1 MTMKL
6 RTLLALALLWVSGPA
21 AATLIGYNFSGE
33 IDAFNPC
40 VTRPECGPYSGMI
53 TINDEQTGTATGIG
67 DTYEYQYVDL
77 MMTLNDGTELSS
89 AAGTFFA
96 QTTALPIQQISTFLS
111 DGSYTIALFWQFAA
125 ATFDTSDITQI
136 LTAMTSP
143 ALLTNS
149 EATVEMPPIST
160 STECTFDFGCFATL
174 SALSEKPTAVPE
186 PSILALLSLGLAGL
200 GFTKRR
206 RR

>member
-1 MTMKL
+1 MKL
-6 RTLLALALLWVSGPA
+6 RTLLALALLWVSGPT
-21 AATLIGYNFSGE
+21 AATLIGYNFTGE
-33 IDAFNPC
+33 IDAAAPC
-40 VTRPECGPYSGMI
+40 TTRPECGPYSGMI
-53 TINDEQTGTATGIG
+53 TIDDGQTGTATGFG
-67 DTYEYQYVDL
+67 DSYLYQYVDL

-89 AAGTFFA
+89 AAGTLLA
-96 QTTALPIQQISTFLS
+96 QTTSLPIQQISTTFS

-136 LTAMTSP
+136 LTAMTTP
-143 ALLTNS
+143 ALLTNGES
-149 EATVEMPPIST
+149 SVEMPST
-160 STECTFDFGCFATL
+160 STSIDCTFPPGCIGTL

-186 PSILALLSLGLAGL
+186 PSILALLSLGLAGI